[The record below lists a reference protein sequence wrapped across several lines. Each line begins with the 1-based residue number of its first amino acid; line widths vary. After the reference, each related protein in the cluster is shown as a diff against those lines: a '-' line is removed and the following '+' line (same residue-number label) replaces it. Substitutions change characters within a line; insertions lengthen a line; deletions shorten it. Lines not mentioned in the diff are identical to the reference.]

1 MKPLNQN
8 PKVLVFKSNIR
19 LARDIKKV
27 GTLIEK
33 RPDVLKWNV
42 DRHDIDHVLRIE
54 AAGIDA
60 AEVEQLI
67 TKAGYFC
74 KELPD

>member
-1 MKPLNQN
+1 
-8 PKVLVFKSNIR
+8 
-19 LARDIKKV
+19 
-27 GTLIEK
+27 
-33 RPDVLKWNV
+33 
-42 DRHDIDHVLRIE
+42 LRIE